1 MFILPHVD
9 YNFNSFKEMFV
20 HINKWKFI
28 FIFG

>member
-20 HINKWKFI
+20 HINTWKFI